1 MAFLANQSLMQVRTR
16 CHSALFSSLEDVD
29 WQMCLLVI
37 LCVAPCFQGVQ
48 ELWILTLCHWSP

>member
-16 CHSALFSSLEDVD
+16 CHSALFSSPEDVD

-37 LCVAPCFQGVQ
+37 SRVALCFQGVR
-48 ELWILTLCHWSP
+48 ELWILTLCH